1 MPLFMDYHKGLS
13 VSVEDIK
20 KAHIADE
27 AVQSK
32 YGVIYHQFWVNEQDG
47 TVFCLM
53 EGPDKE
59 SCAAVHRE
67 AHGNVACSIVEVAT
81 GFYNLLMG
89 NDHLL
94 DGGHVKR
101 ADGTPDHGLRNIL
114 VLNIQRAPDAR
125 RSLAHRSVNNPYAAK
140 AVCFSCIQQFKGRQV
155 NWLHDDSLVAVF
167 DTTLDAVS
175 CALKM
180 QESLLV
186 RRRNGSNDEWNI
198 LFKMGLSVGQ
208 PLTERGDLFSETVTT
223 ARRLCSIANPNEI
236 LFSSR
241 IHEVCDVK
249 ALVRGKASVRILTA
263 REQEFIMDLFSISE
277 DKMADEY
284 FTVDTLSRNIGMSR
298 PQLYRK
304 VVSLTGKSPH
314 DFIRDLRMDKALTL
328 LKQKAGNI
336 SEIAMEVSYNNP
348 SHFARCFQTR
358 FGCTPSRLMA

>member
-1 MPLFMDYHKGLS
+1 MDYHKGLN
-13 VSVEDIK
+13 VSVEDVK

-32 YGVIYHQFWVNEQDG
+32 YGVVYHQFWVNEEDG

-89 NDHLL
+89 NTHII
-94 DGGHVKR
+94 DGGLVTR
-101 ADGTPDHGLRNIL
+101 PDGTPDRGLRNIL
-114 VLNIQRAPDAR
+114 VVNIQGVTNIKRSDEY
-125 RSLAHRSVNNPYAAK
+125 RSLKNPYAAK
-140 AVCFSCIQQFKGRQV
+140 AVCFSCIEQFKGRQV

-167 DTTLDAVS
+167 DTSLEAVN
-175 CALKM
+175 CALKI
-180 QESLLV
+180 QDTLLA
-186 RRRNGSNDEWNI
+186 RRTNDMNDEWNI
-198 LFKMGLSVGQ
+198 LFRMGLSAGPPV
-208 PLTERGDLFSETVTT
+208 TEHGDLFAETVTT
-223 ARRLCSIANPNEI
+223 ARRLCSIAGPNEI
-236 LFSSR
+236 LFSSG
-241 IHEVCDVK
+241 IHKLCDVK
-249 ALVRGKASVRILTA
+249 GLTRGKTCVRILTP
-263 REQEFIMDLFSISE
+263 REQQFITSLFSISE

-284 FTVDTLSRNIGMSR
+284 FTVDSLSRNIGMSR

-314 DFIRDLRMDKALTL
+314 DFIRDLRMDKALAL

-336 SEIAMEVSYNNP
+336 SEIAMEVGYNNP
-348 SHFARCFQTR
+348 SHFARCFQMR